1 MTKPLLSI
9 GIIFKNEIR
18 CLERCLKSLQPLR
31 DAVACEV
38 VMADTGSDDGSR
50 MVAEKYADI
59 LFDFPW
65 INDFAAARNS
75 VMDRCSGKWYLCIDC
90 DEWLDKDIQELIG
103 FLTTEHGFK
112 HGGVVVRNYQTAE
125 LDQSDDYSDFYSQRL
140 LLMST
145 GLRFVGAIHERI
157 PSEEN
162 GSVSMLV
169 LQKTILHHD
178 GYVYADAAAAQKKNE
193 RNMTLLRKHLEE
205 DPKNITTLLQC
216 IESSDGTTE
225 CLDFIKRGAAAVE
238 EKWQGWQLFGG
249 PILRYAA
256 VASFRGNLP
265 ELEKYI
271 DLARELFPK
280 SIYTRIDVE
289 FAAFGWSWQRED
301 YAGCIRNGER
311 YLQGLA
317 DYEAGNYDPL
327 DSLSSTLT
335 FRASQWKTQV
345 LIFMAASYLYEK
357 QPSKTIELI
366 QQLNG
371 TQMNTKHVGDCI
383 RVYVHLYS
391 RTNEDVS
398 AMLTKLWEEINL
410 PKPSEERAEQ
420 RKNEFIRMSSEVF
433 LPAYQ
438 KDEETHE
445 DFCRHAYTLFI
456 PLRGKCVLGDMAA
469 ILETDDPASME
480 QILSEQEHYDQLPA
494 ATLFYT
500 LEHSVQLPLKGKPLK
515 LEEMDGLILR
525 LAQDKD
531 RFLTLA
537 QNIASAAEC
546 GDDWQEICWVRGM
559 LIAAVRTYPW
569 SDKNQDEDQGM
580 AIARAFA
587 RVENEFL
594 PRCYSMD
601 ALREDRLFV
610 LPPLHRF
617 GWYCA
622 QAFQALEQGRTVEY
636 VQLLRRG
643 LETCEGMKSVVE
655 FLVDHTLEVQMSLT
669 SPELRALAD
678 QVRVILA
685 RFSPGDPEV
694 AALKQTDAYQKVAH
708 LIEGVAVPVWGGQ
721 QQ

>member
-1 MTKPLLSI
+1 MSKPLLSV

-18 CLERCLKSLQPLR
+18 CLERCLKSLEPLR
-31 DAVACEV
+31 KAVPCEV

-65 INDFAAARNS
+65 INDFAAARNA
-75 VMDRCSGKWYLCIDC
+75 VMDRCTGKWYLCIDC
-90 DEWLDKDIQELIG
+90 DEWLDGDIKELIG
-103 FLTTEHGFK
+103 FITTEHGFK
-112 HGGVVVRNYQTAE
+112 HGGVVVRNYQTVE
-125 LDQSDDYSDFYSQRL
+125 LDQSDDYSDFYSERL

-157 PSEEN
+157 PNEEN
-162 GSVSMLV
+162 GTVSMLV

-216 IESSDGTTE
+216 IESSDGTAE
-225 CLDFIKRGAAAVE
+225 CLDFIKRGTAAVE

-289 FAAFGWSWQRED
+289 FAAFGWSWQRKD
-301 YAGCIRNGER
+301 YEGCIRNGER

-317 DYEAGNYDPL
+317 DYESGNYDRL

-357 QPSKTIELI
+357 QPARTVELLR
-366 QQLNG
+366 QLDG
-371 TQMNTKHVGDCI
+371 SHMNVKHVGDCI
-383 RVYVHLYS
+383 RVYTHLHS
-391 RTNEDVS
+391 RTDNDAA
-398 AMLTKLWEEINL
+398 AMLVKLWEQINA
-410 PKPSEERAEQ
+410 PIPSEERGEQ
-420 RKNEFIRMSSEVF
+420 RKNEFIRMSSELF

-438 KDEETHE
+438 EDERKQEG
-445 DFCRHAYTLFI
+445 FCRHAYTMFL

-469 ILETDDPASME
+469 ILETGDPAVIE
-480 QILSEQEHYDQLPA
+480 EILSEQEHYDQLPTA
-494 ATLFYT
+494 IMFYA
-500 LEHSVQLPLKGKPLK
+500 LEHGVGLPLKSRPMK
-515 LEEMDGLILR
+515 LEEMDGLIFR
-525 LAQDKD
+525 MAKEQD
-531 RFLTLA
+531 RFLR
-537 QNIASAAEC
+537 IALDAENAADW
-546 GDDWQEICWVRGM
+546 DDWQEMCWARGLLM
-559 LIAAVRTYPW
+559 AAVRAYPW
-569 SDKNQDEDQGM
+569 SDKEQDEEQGM

-587 RVENEFL
+587 RVEREFV
-594 PRCYSMD
+594 PRCYSAD

-622 QAFQALEQGRTVEY
+622 QAFQALEQGRNVEY
-636 VQLLRRG
+636 VQSLRCG
-643 LETCEGMKSVVE
+643 LESCEGMKPMVE
-655 FLVDHTLEVQMSLT
+655 FLVDHTKEVQMSLT
-669 SPELRALAD
+669 TPELRDLAD

-685 RFSPGDPEV
+685 RFSPDDPEV

-708 LIEGVAVPVWGGQ
+708 LIEGTAVPVWGGQ